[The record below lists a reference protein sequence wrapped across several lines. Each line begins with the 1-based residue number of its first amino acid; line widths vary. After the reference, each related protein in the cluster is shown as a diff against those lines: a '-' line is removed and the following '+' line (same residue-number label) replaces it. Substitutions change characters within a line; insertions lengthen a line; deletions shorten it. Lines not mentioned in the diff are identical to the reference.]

1 MALKGGFGTEGAQE
15 EKEKEGKRAG
25 WRMMMK
31 HEAMDEARSSLDHAG
46 S

>member
-1 MALKGGFGTEGAQE
+1 VDLGQRALKKK
-15 EKEKEGKRAG
+15 KEKEGKRAG